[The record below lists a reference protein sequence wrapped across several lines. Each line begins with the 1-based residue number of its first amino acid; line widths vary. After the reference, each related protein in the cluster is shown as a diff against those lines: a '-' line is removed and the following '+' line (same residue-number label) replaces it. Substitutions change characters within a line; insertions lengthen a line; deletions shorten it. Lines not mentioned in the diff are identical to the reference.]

1 MSTHALSIS
10 DINTTVNH
18 EPRILDVRL
27 GAALGFKQPRMIRQ
41 LIERHKIALERI
53 ASVCCTIQQ
62 TSSKGGRPANE
73 FYLTKKQALYI
84 VTKSETE
91 NAVDLTIHVIEV
103 FDAATNPTNKES
115 LTVNEPTIPV
125 RAHLRRKPQAPLPHF
140 GADELNR
147 ELVRLI
153 RIAELVR
160 NGATSIETLQRIHTQ
175 VIPSHVGSHDY
186 VSHLTGLMAQVDQQR
201 RLLYPS
207 QALVADV
214 AQASPFNRAREGVV
228 YDS

>member
-1 MSTHALSIS
+1 M
-10 DINTTVNH
+10 
-18 EPRILDVRL
+18 
-27 GAALGFKQPRMIRQ
+27 
-41 LIERHKIALERI
+41 
-53 ASVCCTIQQ
+53 
-62 TSSKGGRPANE
+62 
-73 FYLTKKQALYI
+73 
-84 VTKSETE
+84 
-91 NAVDLTIHVIEV
+91 
-103 FDAATNPTNKES
+103 
-115 LTVNEPTIPV
+115 
-125 RAHLRRKPQAPLPHF
+125 RRKPQAPLPHF